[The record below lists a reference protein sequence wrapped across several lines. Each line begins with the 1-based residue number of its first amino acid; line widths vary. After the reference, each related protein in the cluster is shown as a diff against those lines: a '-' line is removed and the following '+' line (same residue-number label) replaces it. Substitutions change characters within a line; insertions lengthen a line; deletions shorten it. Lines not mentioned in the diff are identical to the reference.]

1 MFLEDWNGNL
11 IDVPVYVTNL
21 RKNGA
26 ANSEIPDADSDQ
38 WVLTRR
44 FVVLETLTGVQ
55 EDGGTPEYLRV
66 ANSIKIKIRLDP
78 KEPEQIFPPYLEISY
93 LEQDVANIEGQRF
106 MKISFTSEYF
116 SDTSGFWS
124 LVGVFFS
131 IVVGMMAVFVI
142 IQIAVQLM
150 QERLETDEA
159 ARLQESIFKGLVT
172 ALDLFSYLMFWFMV
186 FATGY
191 LFIFFKFQER
201 VYLLMP
207 GLDSLNDYQV
217 YTDFLIAV
225 TVCKFLSMAYKIYFE
240 QSCLDV
246 FLIDW
251 EPKKRQEFQS

>member
-1 MFLEDWNGNL
+1 M
-11 IDVPVYVTNL
+11 
-21 RKNGA
+21 
-26 ANSEIPDADSDQ
+26 
-38 WVLTRR
+38 LTRR

-55 EDGGTPEYLRV
+55 EEGGAPEYLRV

-78 KEPEQIFPPYLEISY
+78 KLPEQIFPPYLEISY
-93 LEQDVANIEGQRF
+93 LEQEVQLLETQRF
-106 MKISFTSEYF
+106 LKISFTSEYF

-124 LVGVFFS
+124 LVGAFFG
-131 IVVGMMAVFVI
+131 IVVAMMAVSVC
-142 IQIAVQLM
+142 ARGCVQLR

-159 ARLQESIFKGLVT
+159 ARVQEAIFKALVT
-172 ALDLFSYLMFWFMV
+172 GLDMFSYLMFWFMV

-207 GLDSLNDYQV
+207 GLDARADYQI

-225 TVCKFLSMAYKIYFE
+225 AACKFASMAWTIYFE

-251 EPKKRQEFQS
+251 EPKKRQEFQSKALEKAVLPWRRLFIVNEFSEL